1 MNPPAGIDPKPP
13 TASLLPLRPK
23 SCHPRMRQTEI
34 VITPQERVMAVY
46 SCLNYYVYVEIYQVT
61 IYKTTAAEIW

>member
-1 MNPPAGIDPKPP
+1 
-13 TASLLPLRPK
+13 LLPLRPK

-34 VITPQERVMAVY
+34 VITPQDRVMAVY